1 MNSNHGRTIMTF
13 RLWLY
18 SLGPLVCTAAP
29 ATAADLADSTET
41 TQFSDAVVLYVRDLD
56 VWRMRYPDLRAELQ
70 LIGGVK
76 DEIRHDVD
84 LGADYQ
90 PPAIILLK
98 KEAVRC
104 SEVAATIRNGT
115 ELLLEASI
123 PLEPEVHVE
132 TKVPLLDKHAFIE
145 PGAHVGEHPK
155 IALPDLSNAPLIEL
169 DKAPRTLELS
179 EIAARVECDFNWPLI
194 SAKNNCAISRQTD
207 HASDPARRS
216 AYLPLKS
223 QIYDRE
229 TGRPVKVVHYLAE
242 VPLRSEWLEGHGDT
256 TIVVPPEEMKIHA
269 SDQTWPPNRPSGQ
282 NILGQSASGL
292 GQLSFSVQ
300 VDADGN
306 IYYSA
311 VPSMVVRFNVSRAAF
326 ETPPIDLDAHFRKR
340 LPSQDDMPEGIRGK
354 KAIWDSYKLICVGG
368 RRLFFLPTRNG
379 VYGNTMW
386 SAIYSIP
393 LDNWD
398 DPDKFKAGLRFHAGS
413 WPTAEHSFYDSWP
426 VEGDAGRKLH
436 APRYV
441 HNRLFVSSYPGARGG
456 PWRLDLDE
464 RGNTIDFGT
473 VEEMTARHGRIPEVR
488 QSTGLCTVGG
498 GRLDW
503 WNYGVLLTDRTKL
516 NGLLTGTVEAKPDG
530 SLTICYDAIAAMRRE
545 PNRFAEV
552 LGSLS
557 GPSLGPCYMAVHI
570 PDSPGHVLGVGEY
583 GYYLADL
590 DLSTAESGKVS
601 KRYLKLDAG
610 ASPVSL
616 PLRLGLGPYGH
627 AWVRH
632 GNERWLYIGGYTG
645 LTRLRYS
652 VEGKPLPT
660 FTMERFDTDLEFDRA
675 DGAPAGGIKRYRYLM
690 PGLDDRLF
698 LTGTHTAARAGT
710 AYSGGLM
717 TFKVPDPAT
726 CFKLSKISRAYHTT
740 ELRSRMVQRPDG
752 VPVQEFSLQGGGPV
766 AGYLNKMDES
776 EVPANKDAR
785 VFFYDYARGGPPRDL
800 FGFSQVVVNGQ
811 SAVDGQAFSQDRRY
825 LITYQHGCLLTFDMA
840 SKRFIDA
847 KRLDLTVWRFDK
859 PKYRFLR
866 TPDDR
871 LMLYASGEDKSMAT
885 FYEIVISPVGAVSLH
900 PVLTLKATDEQQLQ
914 ATEGAVVA
922 FVPDAAKADGSYNLM
937 LGPYWRRQATHLWLI
952 RDFVPPRASGS

>member
-1 MNSNHGRTIMTF
+1 MSF
-13 RLWLY
+13 RLHFYWL
-18 SLGPLVCTAAP
+18 GCLVSMAVPALAAG
-29 ATAADLADSTET
+29 LADSIEA
-41 TQFSDAVVLYVRDLD
+41 TQFTDAVVVYVRDLD
-56 VWRMRYPDLRAELQ
+56 VWRMRHPDLRAALQ
-70 LIGGVK
+70 LLDGAKG
-76 DEIRHDVD
+76 EIRHDVD
-84 LGADYQ
+84 LSADYQ
-90 PPAIILLK
+90 PPAIILQK

-104 SEVAATIRNGT
+104 SEVAVTIRSGT
-115 ELLLEASI
+115 ELLFEASI
-123 PLEPEVHVE
+123 PLGPEVPVE

-145 PGAHVGEHPK
+145 PGAHVGERPK
-155 IALPDLSNAPLIEL
+155 IALPDLSNAPEIEL
-169 DKAPRTLELS
+169 GVAPRTLDLS
-179 EIAARVECDFNWPLI
+179 EITARVECDLNWPLI

-207 HASDPARRS
+207 YADDPTRRS
-216 AYLPLKS
+216 VYVPLKS

-242 VPLRSEWLEGHGDT
+242 VPLRSEWLEGQGDA
-256 TIVVPPEEMKIHA
+256 TIVVAPEEMKIHA
-269 SDQTWPPNRPSGQ
+269 SDQTWPTNRPGGQ
-282 NILGQSASGL
+282 NVLGQGAGGL

-300 VDADGN
+300 VDGDGN
-306 IYYSA
+306 LYYA
-311 VPSMVVRFNVSRAAF
+311 TVPSMVVRFNVRKAVF
-326 ETPPIDLDAHFRKR
+326 ETPPIDLDAYFKQS
-340 LPSQDDMPEGIRGK
+340 LPRQAEMPEAIRGK
-354 KAIWDSYKLICVGG
+354 TAIWDSYKLICLGG
-368 RRLFFLPTRNG
+368 ERLFFLPTRNG
-379 VYGNTMW
+379 VYGSTMW
-386 SAIYSIP
+386 SAIFSIP

-398 DPDKFKAGLRFHAGS
+398 DPEKFKAGLRFHVGS

-441 HNRLFVSSYPGARGG
+441 QNSLFVRSYPGARGG

-473 VEEMTARHGRIPEVR
+473 VEEMNARHGKIREVR
-488 QSTGLCTVGG
+488 KSTGLSTVGG

-516 NGLLTGTVEAKPDG
+516 NGLLSGTVEAKPEG

-545 PNRFAEV
+545 PDRFAEV

-557 GPSLGPCYMAVHI
+557 GPSLAPCYMAVHI
-570 PDSPGHVLGVGEY
+570 PDVPGHVLGVGEY
-583 GYYLADL
+583 GYYLAAL
-590 DLSTAESGKVS
+590 DLSTASSGKVA
-601 KRYLKLDAG
+601 KRYLKLDMG

-627 AWVRH
+627 TWVRR
-632 GNERWLYIGGYTG
+632 GDERWLYIGGYTG

-652 VEGKPLPT
+652 VEGKPLT
-660 FTMERFDTDLEFDRA
+660 AFTMERFDTRLRFDRV
-675 DGAPAGGIKRYRYLM
+675 DGAAAGGIKRYRYLM

-698 LTGTHTAARAGT
+698 FTGTHTAARAGT

-717 TFKVPDPAT
+717 TFKAPDQGA
-726 CFKLSKISRAYHTT
+726 CVKLSKMSRAYHTT
-740 ELRSRMVQRPDG
+740 ELRSRVVQRPDG

-776 EVPANKDAR
+776 ELPANKDAK

-800 FGFSQVVVNGQ
+800 FGFSQVVVDGQ
-811 SAVDGQAFSQDRRY
+811 SAVDGQAFSRDRRY

-885 FYEIVISPVGAVSLH
+885 FYEVVVSPEGAVSLR
-900 PVLTLKATDEQQLQ
+900 PVLTLKATDKQQLE

-922 FVPDAAKADGSYNLM
+922 FVPDAAKADGSYDLM

-952 RDFVPPRASGS
+952 RDFVPARVKD